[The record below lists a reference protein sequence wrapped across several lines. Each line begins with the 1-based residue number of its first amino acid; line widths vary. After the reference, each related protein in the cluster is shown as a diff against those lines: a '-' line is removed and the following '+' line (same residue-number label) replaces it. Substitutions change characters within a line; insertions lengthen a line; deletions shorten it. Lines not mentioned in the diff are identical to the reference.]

1 MNRIHRTCP
10 VHLETMIFRS
20 QIQSVDDLRSPAG
33 KLEAILNT
41 GLADAPYSAI
51 VCHPHPP
58 SGGTMHT
65 KTVYH
70 AMKAFS
76 HFGLPVLRFNF
87 RGTGLS
93 EGAYDDGPG
102 EIDDV
107 RAALDWLTAQF
118 PTPILFA
125 GFSFGSNIGL
135 RACCGDPRVRA
146 LVGLGLPVRA
156 SHRDYKY
163 DFLTKCAQPKLF
175 ISGDHDEFSPK
186 GVVEHAIANAPGEK
200 QVVWIENADHFFAGI
215 EGSPEPKLLKMQ
227 MAMREWLAATLP
239 DLTVPNAQL

>member
-1 MNRIHRTCP
+1 MT
-10 VHLETMIFRS
+10 FRS
-20 QIQSVDDLRSPAG
+20 QIQSIDDLAGPAG
-33 KLEAILNT
+33 RLEAILNT
-41 GLADAPYSAI
+41 GRNDAPYCAL

-93 EGAYDDGPG
+93 EGSYDDGPG

-107 RAALDWLTAQF
+107 KASLDWLSAHF
-118 PTPILFA
+118 PAPILFA

-146 LVGLGLPVRA
+146 LVGLGLPVKA
-156 SHRDYKY
+156 SHRDYSY
-163 DFLTKCAQPKLF
+163 GFLKNCTQPKLF
-175 ISGDHDEFSPK
+175 MSGDHDEFSPRGLLEK
-186 GVVEHAIANAPGEK
+186 AVAPSPDPKE
-200 QVVWIENADHFFAGI
+200 VVWIENADHFFAGI

-227 MAMREWLAATLP
+227 MAMREWLGRTVP
-239 DLTVPNAQL
+239 DLAAPTDVSL